1 MSKNF
6 KQYKNGLRDGIPIA
20 LGYFAVAFTLG
31 ITARNS
37 GLTALQAM
45 LAAGLTNASAGGY
58 AAFSLIAKDAGYIE
72 MAIMMLVVNARYLL
86 MSFALSQKLSANTSL
101 LHRSVIAFDIT
112 DEIFAISISAKG
124 NLNPFYSYGAMSI
137 SIPGWALGTFFGV
150 VMGNILPQNV
160 VSALSVGLFGM
171 FLAIII
177 PPARKNR
184 IIALLVIVSMS
195 LSFIFTVLP
204 IFNVISEGLRVI
216 LLTVIISLAAAI
228 LFPIKEEEQDEA

>member
-58 AAFSLIAKDAGYIE
+58 AAFSLIAKDAGYLE
-72 MAIMMLVVNARYLL
+72 MVLMMIVVNARYLL

-124 NLNPFYSYGAMSI
+124 NFNPFYSYGAMSI

-184 IIALLVIVSMS
+184 IIALLVIVSMT